1 MNPEILLA
9 CGFAV
14 AAMLYASVGHGGASG
29 YLAVMALAGFAPTEM
44 RWMALW
50 MNILVSGLA
59 TLMFLRYF
67 RWGLFWPFS
76 LAAIPCAWI
85 GGMVEVTPTAF
96 YWLVGFALLAAA
108 IRLFVPDGGNDSK
121 PLCLPVAVVSGAIIG
136 IVSGLVGVGGG
147 IFLTPLL
154 MLSKWANPRQ
164 AAAVSAPFILLN
176 SLAGIGGMHTSGNG
190 GALPNGLLL
199 YGTAA
204 VLGGLF
210 GGWWGSFQARPAW
223 LRPTLAVVLMVAAF
237 KFGDLALS

>member
-9 CGFAV
+9 CAFAV

-59 TLMFLRYF
+59 TLMFLRSF

-85 GGMVEVTPTAF
+85 GGMIEVTPAAF

-121 PLCLPVAVVSGAIIG
+121 SLCLPVAVVSGAIIG

-176 SLAGIGGMHTSGNG
+176 SLAGIGGMLSSGTG
-190 GALPNGLLL
+190 GPFPEGLLV

-204 VLGGLF
+204 VVGGLF

>member
-1 MNPEILLA
+1 MTPEILLA
-9 CGFAV
+9 CAFAV
-14 AAMLYASVGHGGASG
+14 AALLYSSVGHGGASA
-29 YLAVMALAGFAPTEM
+29 YLAVMALAGFAPAEM
-44 RWMALW
+44 RWLALW

-59 TLMFLRYF
+59 TLMFFRSF

-85 GGMVEVTPTAF
+85 GGMIEVTPGAF
-96 YWLVGFALLAAA
+96 YGLVGFALLAAA
-108 IRLFVPDGGNDSK
+108 IRLFLPDGVNESK

-136 IVSGLVGVGGG
+136 IVSGMVGVGGG

-176 SLAGIGGMHTSGNG
+176 SLAGIGGMLSSGIG
-190 GALPNGLLL
+190 GAFPEGLLL
-199 YGTAA
+199 YGAAA
-204 VLGGLF
+204 VVGGLF